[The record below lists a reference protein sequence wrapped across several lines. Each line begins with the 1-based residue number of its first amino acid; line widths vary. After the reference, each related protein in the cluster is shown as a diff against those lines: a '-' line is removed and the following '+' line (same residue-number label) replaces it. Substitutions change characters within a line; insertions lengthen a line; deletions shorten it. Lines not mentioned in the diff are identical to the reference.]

1 MTQGEVKMM
10 KKREMGK
17 LIVTAGLILFFLI
30 SQKVILYARGQDEFA
45 KTRVRIGIALTNSG
59 EFNMNLAKMYRDYA
73 ATLPGVAVTII
84 HAKDAQSQPDDI
96 ENLVSKGANVLVMRA
111 ADTRTVLP
119 AVNAA
124 RAKGLKIV
132 IDEAVLETDYDALI
146 VGDQKEHGRML
157 ARYLEERVKEGT
169 IPRDIRLAYISGG
182 TGDFVLGRMYGITE
196 TLKKDS
202 YGYTLVLGGNG
213 YDIAEGASATKA
225 QQIVENWISSGK
237 INDIN
242 VIGCWTDEIANAAIT
257 ALGGNYPN
265 IVILGVDGTSVGQEN
280 IRKGKMAATTYQDT
294 SIVTKTVID
303 TCVSLIDGKPLNFT
317 EPATKKIAPNH
328 IKLMTLETIDRLL
341 VQ

>member
-1 MTQGEVKMM
+1 VN
-10 KKREMGK
+10 
-17 LIVTAGLILFFLI
+17 LF
-30 SQKVILYARGQDEFA
+30 ARGQDEFTKA
-45 KTRVRIGIALTNSG
+45 RVRIGIALTNSG

-73 ATLPGVAVTII
+73 STLPGVAVTIV

-111 ADTRTVLP
+111 ADDRTVLP

-146 VGDQKEHGRML
+146 VGDQQEHGRML
-157 ARYLEERVKEGT
+157 AQYLEERINAGA
-169 IPRDIRLAYISGG
+169 IPRDIRLAYISGAA
-182 TGDFVLGRMYGITE
+182 GDFALGRLYGITE
-196 TLKKDS
+196 TLAEDGYS
-202 YGYTLVLGGNG
+202 YTLVLGGNG
-213 YDIAEGASATKA
+213 YDIAEGASATRA

-242 VIGCWTDEIANAAIT
+242 VIGCWTDEIANGAIT

-265 IVILGVDGTSVGQEN
+265 IVVLGVDGTSVGQGN
-280 IRKGKMAATTYQDT
+280 IRNGKMAATTYQDT

-303 TCVSLIDGKPLNFT
+303 TCVSLIDGKLLNFSDSAAKT
-317 EPATKKIAPNH
+317 IDPKH
-328 IKLMTLETIDRLL
+328 IKLMTRETIDSL
-341 VQ
+341 VGR